1 NGLIEVKVTKREE
14 DSVLASIIKA
24 VEDAQGTKAP
34 IQRMADKIAN
44 YFVPIVV
51 GIAVLTFIVWITLV
65 SPGEF
70 ELALTSSI
78 AGLVIACP
86 SALRLARPT
95 SMMVGTGRAAD
106 NGILLA
112 GGEDLERTHEVDSVV
127 FDKTGTVTTG
137 EPVVT
142 QFEGGD

>member
-1 NGLIEVKVTKREE
+1 MADKIANYFVPIVVGIAVLTFIVWITLVSPGEFELRSDSVVGATINLNGLIEVKVTKREE

-70 ELALTSSI
+70 EL
-78 AGLVIACP
+78 
-86 SALRLARPT
+86 
-95 SMMVGTGRAAD
+95 
-106 NGILLA
+106 
-112 GGEDLERTHEVDSVV
+112 
-127 FDKTGTVTTG
+127 
-137 EPVVT
+137 
-142 QFEGGD
+142 

>member
-1 NGLIEVKVTKREE
+1 HILPAPPIFCFLQRYFALHYLHSFPTKVEEELVVGATINLNGLIEVKVTKREE

-65 SPGEF
+65 SPGE
-70 ELALTSSI
+70 
-78 AGLVIACP
+78 
-86 SALRLARPT
+86 
-95 SMMVGTGRAAD
+95 
-106 NGILLA
+106 
-112 GGEDLERTHEVDSVV
+112 
-127 FDKTGTVTTG
+127 
-137 EPVVT
+137 
-142 QFEGGD
+142 